1 MSVLESPYEYPTRPY
16 CQLELGAAKDNL
28 CKSLRLSDQ
37 YAKHVTCKHCY
48 FVKINGKKHNDIIE
62 RNEKDTGNCSVCW
75 KLSKTPH
82 NLQKSAYA
90 MVNDYQNYFYYTH
103 GLDSLK
109 LTHSDVDIERVFYT
123 WLYREF
129 ESRDNNNNNNKN
141 RVNKK

>member
-90 MVNDYQNYFYYTH
+90 MVN
-103 GLDSLK
+103 SLK

-141 RVNKK
+141 RVKK